1 VSAEDPRDRAF
12 DDLLRRA
19 PLAHTTSS
27 AACVDAETLA
37 AWSDGTLRADAAR
50 TVEAHLAGCA
60 RCQRLVAA
68 FARTDSTP
76 GWARP
81 ESADVLDGRALDT
94 TRPDPFWRRWR
105 LAWLAPIAATATA
118 LAVWVATPRT
128 PLDPARR
135 PEASSEASGAV
146 PAGQAG
152 DASSGARREVDAP
165 TAPPG
170 SAAAVREPDAVRTE
184 ETAARRPMSASEP
197 ASGGAAQPGAPPVPP
212 RELAKAT
219 EAKGDAPVTE
229 LQRTAPE
236 DQASPAPASAQAG
249 PSGSAND
256 LAAVLAPELN
266 PRSDDVQGGAAA
278 AERIRSAPDARPVD
292 DPPPAPAEL
301 LERRSRAA
309 SPAAPQV
316 RGLTLT
322 TDAGLQWRVRVAPDA
337 ASADFSQ
344 DRGRSWEPVSMPAG
358 VLRDVD
364 AGIAA
369 GGRVCWL
376 VGRRGLVLLSTD
388 GSSFRRVPFPVATDL
403 RAVEAA
409 DARAAVVVAVD
420 GRRFATA
427 DGGASWAAVP

>member
-1 VSAEDPRDRAF
+1 MSAEDPRDRAF

-76 GWARP
+76 GRARP
-81 ESADVLDGRALDT
+81 ETADVLDGRALDA

-105 LAWLAPIAATATA
+105 LAWLAPVAATATA

-128 PLDPARR
+128 PLDPAHR
-135 PEASSEASGAV
+135 PEASSEASGAA
-146 PAGQAG
+146 PAGQAA
-152 DASSGARREVDAP
+152 DAPSGARREVDAA

-170 SAAAVREPDAVRTE
+170 SAAAVREPDAERTE
-184 ETAARRPMSASEP
+184 ETAARRPMPASEP
-197 ASGGAAQPGAPPVPP
+197 ASGRAAQPGAPPAPP
-212 RELAKAT
+212 RELAKA
-219 EAKGDAPVTE
+219 EGSAPAAE
-229 LQRTAPE
+229 FRQMAPAGP
-236 DQASPAPASAQAG
+236 ASPGPASAQAG
-249 PSGSAND
+249 PAGAANG
-256 LAAVLAPELN
+256 AAADFAPEVN
-266 PRSDDVQGGAAA
+266 PRSDEVQGRAAA
-278 AERIRSAPDARPVD
+278 VERMPPAPDARLVD
-292 DPPPAPAEL
+292 LPPPAPAEL

-344 DRGRSWEPVSMPAG
+344 DRGRSWAPVSMPAG
-358 VLRDVD
+358 VLRDID

-388 GSSFRRVPFPVATDL
+388 GPSFRRVPFPVAIDL

-409 DARAAVVVAVD
+409 DARAAVVVAGD
-420 GRRFATA
+420 GRRFATT